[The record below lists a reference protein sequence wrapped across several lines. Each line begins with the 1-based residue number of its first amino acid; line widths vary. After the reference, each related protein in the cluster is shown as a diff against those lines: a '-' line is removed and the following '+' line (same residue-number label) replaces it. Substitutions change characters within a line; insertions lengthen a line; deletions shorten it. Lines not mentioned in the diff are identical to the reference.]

1 MEARKNWKGGLRE
14 EMGNRV
20 RHGSLGCI
28 DELWKRKREDTEAE
42 GEENFNRSKK
52 TIRTPEG
59 EKKEGR
65 KDGQSG
71 EVREEEKWRRW
82 KEEIEESM
90 KEIMR
95 GGIKEWKEEMGR
107 WKEEMKG
114 EWEKISKDLREGRKE
129 REELKEQVK
138 VIEKRIEDLERRE
151 ISGGERG
158 ELEANVEKKES
169 RTGR

>member
-1 MEARKNWKGGLRE
+1 MEVRKNWRGSLRK

-28 DELWKRKREDTEAE
+28 DELWKRKREESEVE
-42 GEENFNRSKK
+42 GEEGFNKSKK
-52 TIRTPEG
+52 TIRMPEG
-59 EKKEGR
+59 EKIEGG
-65 KDGQSG
+65 KDGQR
-71 EVREEEKWRRW
+71 EKVWEEEKWRRW

-90 KEIMR
+90 KDIMR

-114 EWEKISKDLREGRKE
+114 EWEKISKEIREGKKE

-138 VIEKRIEDLERRE
+138 VIERRIEGR
-151 ISGGERG
+151 RG
-158 ELEANVEKKES
+158 ES
-169 RTGR
+169 